1 MTRDEVSTAY
11 AEFRIDATMSE
22 SDAMAA
28 LELLAAVV
36 QRSADAATAIA
47 EQDDPDGTWQK
58 QADELEDLASELQN
72 ITIDVNTEC
81 PSCSG
86 EGASDCPTCGG
97 SGEVE
102 PTNIGDSA
110 AGETSRAVAE
120 AFARLS

>member
-1 MTRDEVSTAY
+1 MTRDEVSAAY

-81 PSCSG
+81 PGCSG
-86 EGASDCPTCGG
+86 EGASGGPTCGG